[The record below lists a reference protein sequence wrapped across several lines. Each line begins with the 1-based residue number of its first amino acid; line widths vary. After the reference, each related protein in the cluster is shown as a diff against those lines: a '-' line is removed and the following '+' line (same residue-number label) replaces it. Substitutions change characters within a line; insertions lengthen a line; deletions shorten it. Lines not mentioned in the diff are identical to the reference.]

1 MTADKDREAGREK
14 ESREQRKKKE
24 KEKDKDKDKDG
35 SQSKEQ
41 PGDSTQQSQPP
52 STQPPVNYNLKMI
65 EFGSYEIETWY
76 PSPYPPDHTH
86 LTKLYVCE
94 FCLKYF
100 KSSLTLHKHA
110 VSYYIIIMSS
120 NKVVGTILKVM
131 VVDDQYDNLV

>member
-1 MTADKDREAGREK
+1 MTTDKDSEAKREK
-14 ESREQRKKKE
+14 DGTERRKR
-24 KEKDKDKDKDG
+24 KDKDNSKDSKDKDG
-35 SQSKEQ
+35 SCSKQ
-41 PGDSTQQSQPP
+41 QQQSEETAELAKTTAPTP
-52 STQPPVNYNLKMI
+52 TAQPPVNYNLKMI

-110 VSYYIIIMSS
+110 VS
-120 NKVVGTILKVM
+120 
-131 VVDDQYDNLV
+131 

>member
-1 MTADKDREAGREK
+1 MTADEDSEAGREK
-14 ESREQRKKKE
+14 ESQDQQRK
-24 KEKDKDKDKDG
+24 KDKDKEKDIDRDKDNDS
-35 SQSKEQ
+35 SQE
-41 PGDSTQQSQPP
+41 PGVSTQQQP
-52 STQPPVNYNLKMI
+52 STRPPVDYNLKMI

-110 VSYYIIIMSS
+110 VSYLLKYVLEQNHLPSS
-120 NKVVGTILKVM
+120 EV
-131 VVDDQYDNLV
+131 

>member
-1 MTADKDREAGREK
+1 MTSTKDSEAGREK
-14 ESREQRKKKE
+14 DGIDRRKKK
-24 KEKDKDKDKDG
+24 DKDHKNKDG
-35 SQSKEQ
+35 SCSKQ
-41 PGDSTQQSQPP
+41 QQLPGETAELAK
-52 STQPPVNYNLKMI
+52 TTTTAQPPVDYNLKMI

-110 VSYYIIIMSS
+110 VSCYKSISS
-120 NKVVGTILKVM
+120 EFHLGGGAVGNISS
-131 VVDDQYDNLV
+131 

>member
-1 MTADKDREAGREK
+1 M
-14 ESREQRKKKE
+14 
-24 KEKDKDKDKDG
+24 
-35 SQSKEQ
+35 
-41 PGDSTQQSQPP
+41 
-52 STQPPVNYNLKMI
+52 NYNLKMI

-110 VSYYIIIMSS
+110 VSDYITIMSY
-120 NKVVGTILKVM
+120 TYTM
-131 VVDDQYDNLV
+131 NLVCTPSHSTSML

>member
-1 MTADKDREAGREK
+1 MTADKDSEAGREK
-14 ESREQRKKKE
+14 EGAERRKK
-24 KEKDKDKDKDG
+24 KDKDKDKD
-35 SQSKEQ
+35 SSCSKQQPGETTEQ
-41 PGDSTQQSQPP
+41 PT
-52 STQPPVNYNLKMI
+52 TQPPVDYNLKML

-110 VSYYIIIMSS
+110 VSYYTHYIIIMSYMYLVL
-120 NKVVGTILKVM
+120 NIINILYSGK
-131 VVDDQYDNLV
+131 L